1 MSLRVGQACL
11 LGNDTLTSSP
21 EFNVAVLM
29 TNQVQSDP
37 AVRKA
42 GREALEDTSRALASI
57 GRFGAEVR
65 NAWYRSQP
73 HGGVIATPA

>member
-1 MSLRVGQACL
+1 MARLNTTVLVLRATDVGFRL
-11 LGNDTLTSSP
+11 
-21 EFNVAVLM
+21 
-29 TNQVQSDP
+29 NQVQGDP

-73 HGGVIATPA
+73 HGGAIAPLA